1 MARSGL
7 YKSEVKKA
15 RDALLAQNKYPSVDA
30 VRIALGNTGSKTTI
44 HKYLKELEDDDG
56 GNARKSSISE
66 ALHDFVARLA
76 AQLQDEAH
84 AQIDA
89 MRTEYAE
96 KDQTHLGN
104 LAAARQEAE
113 QLRGDIKRVE
123 TSLLREQE
131 RHAKTQEAWQ
141 QETITRHTAEQQV
154 TDLKESLA
162 ENEAHRL
169 SLEEKHR
176 HAREA
181 LEHYRQ
187 SIKEQRDQDQ
197 RRQEQQVQQ
206 LQMEMR
212 QLQQS
217 MIVKQDEVTRLNQE
231 AARLVGD
238 LSHAQKEVYDQ
249 QSSHR
254 QLAQKIESLQAVEQR
269 NKVLETL
276 LSEKD
281 LQVQSLKGQNVTG
294 AEKSE
299 ELVNQVR
306 HLELALATE
315 QAKIEAL
322 QGFVTEFRA
331 FLDARGTIEG
341 NADKLNLMTSG

>member
-1 MARSGL
+1 
-7 YKSEVKKA
+7 
-15 RDALLAQNKYPSVDA
+15 
-30 VRIALGNTGSKTTI
+30 
-44 HKYLKELEDDDG
+44 
-56 GNARKSSISE
+56 
-66 ALHDFVARLA
+66 
-76 AQLQDEAH
+76 
-84 AQIDA
+84 
-89 MRTEYAE
+89 
-96 KDQTHLGN
+96 
-104 LAAARQEAE
+104 
-113 QLRGDIKRVE
+113 
-123 TSLLREQE
+123 
-131 RHAKTQEAWQ
+131 
-141 QETITRHTAEQQV
+141 
-154 TDLKESLA
+154 
-162 ENEAHRL
+162 
-169 SLEEKHR
+169 
-176 HAREA
+176 
-181 LEHYRQ
+181 
-187 SIKEQRDQDQ
+187 
-197 RRQEQQVQQ
+197 
-206 LQMEMR
+206 MEMR